1 VARATIAASR
11 ATRINF
17 ISVMLPQ
24 GGAPNL
30 TMQTIVGKEPFQLQ
44 RSAQWPFGLQLS
56 NIALSFSHAFAAVL
70 YPWIMY
76 DLTRSVGCTALIAF
90 VNAGVLVIGM
100 VFGGRRCRSVRCW
113 SVFL

>member
-1 VARATIAASR
+1 
-11 ATRINF
+11 
-17 ISVMLPQ
+17 
-24 GGAPNL
+24 
-30 TMQTIVGKEPFQLQ
+30 MQTIVGKEPCFNFN
-44 RSAQWPFGLQLS
+44 AG
-56 NIALSFSHAFAAVL
+56 NIALNSSHAFAAVV

-76 DLTRSVGCTALIAF
+76 DLTRSVVCMSLIAF